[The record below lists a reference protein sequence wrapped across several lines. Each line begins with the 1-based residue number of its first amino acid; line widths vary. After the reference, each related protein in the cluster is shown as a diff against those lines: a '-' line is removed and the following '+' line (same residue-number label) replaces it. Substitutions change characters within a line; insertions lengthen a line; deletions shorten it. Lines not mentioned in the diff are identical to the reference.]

1 MELIKE
7 ISEKD
12 IGYNYENIDNIYKI
26 RKASRAIVINNSGQ
40 IPLLYVSKHNY
51 HKLPGGGIEAG
62 EDISIALN
70 REMMEEVGVNINVL
84 GDVGTIIEYRDKYKQ
99 LQISYCFYAEV
110 KGNIKETSFTDEE
123 INDGFQLKWIAL
135 DDAVSIIENDIPD
148 NYVGKFIQSR
158 DLLFLK
164 RAYDILK
171 VNKGDINL
179 KDVEVEDFNTVE
191 DGDLEKIW
199 AQACKIIK
207 NKISEVSF
215 YTWIKT
221 LEIYNIENNSIIVI
235 APNSFTVDIVKKR
248 YSELILSA
256 IKLCDK
262 SINSIV
268 VITKDNC
275 HQS

>member
-7 ISEKD
+7 ISDKD
-12 IGYNYENIDNIYKI
+12 IGCNNENIDNTYKI
-26 RKASRAIVINNSGQ
+26 RKASRAIVVNNCGQ

-84 GDVGTIIEYRDKYKQ
+84 GEVGTIIEYRNKYQQ
-99 LQISYCFYAEV
+99 LQISYCFYGEV

-123 INDGFQLKWIAL
+123 INNGFQLKWIAL
-135 DDAVSIIENDIPD
+135 EEAVSTLENDIPD
-148 NYVGKFIQSR
+148 NYVGKFIQNR

-164 RAYDILK
+164 KAYDILK
-171 VNKGDINL
+171 VNKGDVNI
-179 KDVEVEDFNTVE
+179 KDVEVDDCNTVE

-207 NKISEVSF
+207 NQISEVTF

-221 LEIYNIENNSIIVI
+221 LEIKGIENNTVIVI

-262 SINSIV
+262 SINNIV
-268 VITKDNC
+268 VITEDACN
-275 HQS
+275 HS

>member
-12 IGYNYENIDNIYKI
+12 IGYNYENIDNTYKI
-26 RKASRAIVINNSGQ
+26 RKASRAIVVNNSGQ

-62 EDISIALN
+62 EDINIALN
-70 REMMEEVGVNINVL
+70 REMMEEVGVDIDVL
-84 GDVGTIIEYRDKYKQ
+84 GEVGTIIEYRNKYKQ
-99 LQISYCFYAEV
+99 LQISYCFYGKV

-135 DDAVSIIENDIPD
+135 EEAVSILENDIPD
-148 NYVGKFIQSR
+148 NYVGKFIQNR

-164 RAYDILK
+164 KAYDILK
-171 VNKGDINL
+171 VNKGDVNI
-179 KDVEVEDFNTVE
+179 KDVEVDDCNTVE

-207 NKISEVSF
+207 NQISEVTF

-221 LEIYNIENNSIIVI
+221 LEIKGIENNTVIVI

-262 SINSIV
+262 SINNIV
-268 VITKDNC
+268 VITEDACN
-275 HQS
+275 HS